1 MHSKLN
7 LIYSMA
13 KGKKITRSKARK
25 WVNSYKKKFGKE
37 KYFLSSMLFDKEI
50 VLKLLSEQGCE
61 GLRVYNALDDEGK
74 EHFILV
80 GADAKG
86 NNILPD
92 DKDNSSITS
101 RATGSE
107 AMLVDD
113 GYPCPGNVGCP
124 DNI

>member
-1 MHSKLN
+1 
-7 LIYSMA
+7 MA
-13 KGKKITRSKARK
+13 KGEKITKSKARK
-25 WVNSYKKKFGKE
+25 WVDSYKKKFGKE

-92 DKDNSSITS
+92 GDDDSSTMNK
-101 RATGSE
+101 ATGSE
-107 AMLVDD
+107 AMLVDN
-113 GYPCPGNVGCP
+113 GYPCPPACP
-124 DNI
+124 DDNL

>member
-1 MHSKLN
+1 
-7 LIYSMA
+7 MA
-13 KGKKITRSKARK
+13 KGNKINRSKARK
-25 WVNSYKKKFGKE
+25 WVEGYKKKFGKE

-50 VLKLLSEQGCE
+50 ILQLLHEHGCE

-86 NNILPD
+86 NNILPHD
-92 DKDNSSITS
+92 DDNDDDDRSTM
-101 RATGSE
+101 RKATGNQ